1 MKTTHAYHLTG
12 WDRRFL
18 SLARHISAWSKDPS
32 SKVGCVLV
40 NDRIVVG
47 MGYNGFPRGVLDL
60 DVRYNDRPTK
70 YLYVQ
75 HAEANAVL
83 NASGP
88 VKGATAYVTH
98 PPCANCTG
106 MLIQS
111 KVRRVIAAV
120 PDATMAQRFEASF
133 KASREM
139 ATEAGVELIHVE
151 GI

>member
-1 MKTTHAYHLTG
+1 MHAHHLES

-40 NDRIVVG
+40 NQQRIVVG
-47 MGYNGFPRGVLDL
+47 MGFNGFPRGVRDL
-60 DVRYNDRPTK
+60 KPRLEDRPTK

-83 NASGP
+83 NAAGP
-88 VKGATAYVTH
+88 VAGATAYVTH
-98 PPCANCTG
+98 PTCANCTG
-106 MLIQS
+106 LLIQAGI
-111 KVRRVIAAV
+111 RRIVAAA
-120 PDATMAQRFEASF
+120 PDAAMAERFAASF
-133 KASREM
+133 AAASAM
-139 ATEAGVELIHVE
+139 AKEAGVAMLEVE